1 MVVIINIIKIIIV
14 IGIVITS
21 NMKIAIGI
29 IEVAMKIV
37 VTILQNSNV
46 WPWRL

>member
-1 MVVIINIIKIIIV
+1 MVVIINVIIV

-29 IEVAMKIV
+29 IEVAMQIV
-37 VTILQNSNV
+37 VTIL
-46 WPWRL
+46 

>member
-37 VTILQNSNV
+37 VTIL
-46 WPWRL
+46 

>member
-1 MVVIINIIKIIIV
+1 MVVIINITIV
-14 IGIVITS
+14 TGIVIIS

-37 VTILQNSNV
+37 VTIL
-46 WPWRL
+46 

>member
-1 MVVIINIIKIIIV
+1 MVAMINIIIVIRIIVV
-14 IGIVITS
+14 IGIVIIS

-37 VTILQNSNV
+37 VIIL
-46 WPWRL
+46 